1 MERLARE
8 ASGEANHSKLAQ
20 KGETKKMSGLT
31 ARRWMIRFVVLACVV
46 AFVADTGQAQKMPR
60 YGKGKERV
68 YYVAAD
74 EVEWNYAPSGMD
86 QMMGMPFEGM
96 AKAYTERAKHRI
108 GTVYRKAI
116 FREYTD
122 GTFTK
127 LKPRQP
133 EWEHLGILGPVL
145 RAEVGD
151 TIKVV
156 FKNNGSRPYSMH
168 PHGVYYLK
176 ASEGSSYNDGSTAA
190 DKAGGGGPARPD
202 LYLYLARPGTRR
214 ARTQGP

>member
-1 MERLARE
+1 MPGIRAKHRSFLFLVLVGVF
-8 ASGEANHSKLAQ
+8 ASGIEPA
-20 KGETKKMSGLT
+20 
-31 ARRWMIRFVVLACVV
+31 
-46 AFVADTGQAQKMPR
+46 QAQKMPR

-74 EVEWNYAPSGMD
+74 EVEWYYAPSGAD
-86 QMMGMPFEGM
+86 QMMGTPFEGM
-96 AKAYTERAKHRI
+96 AKAYTERAAHRI

-122 GTFTK
+122 GTFTT
-127 LKPRQP
+127 LKPRPP

-176 ASEGSSYNDGSTAA
+176 ASEGSAYNDGSAAA
-190 DKAGGGGPARPD
+190 DKAGGAVPPGG
-202 LYLYLARPGTRR
+202 T
-214 ARTQGP
+214 